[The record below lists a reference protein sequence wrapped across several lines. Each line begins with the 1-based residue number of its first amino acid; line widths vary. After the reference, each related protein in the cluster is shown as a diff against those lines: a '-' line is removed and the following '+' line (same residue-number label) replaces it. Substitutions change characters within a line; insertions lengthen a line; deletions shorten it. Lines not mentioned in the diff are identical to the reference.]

1 MTGKTIKEELQVYSE
16 QYCENELKNA
26 GFTSYRDDKINWYK
40 VYNGIICHFHLV
52 SYSSRIPGMMMVWR
66 IHPTYVPATLNIPVV
81 WMRFKESGLWFFDPT
96 QAQIHLAPRSVVIYG
111 GMNRPN
117 QPETATDRL
126 VQEFFPLIERLHTRE
141 ELYKFKR
148 NEILFKAKNP
158 KISLFNLTKPDFADE
173 ALLMKD
179 SELFPP
185 CITCIEKN
193 IPYASNEHLQSTYY
207 RSPELLKA
215 QLKALQ
221 GEDVDQYFAML
232 KERKD
237 KFLKRYK
244 LQDEAFDL

>member
-1 MTGKTIKEELQVYSE
+1 
-16 QYCENELKNA
+16 
-26 GFTSYRDDKINWYK
+26 
-40 VYNGIICHFHLV
+40 
-52 SYSSRIPGMMMVWR
+52 
-66 IHPTYVPATLNIPVV
+66 
-81 WMRFKESGLWFFDPT
+81 
-96 QAQIHLAPRSVVIYG
+96 
-111 GMNRPN
+111 
-117 QPETATDRL
+117 
-126 VQEFFPLIERLHTRE
+126 
-141 ELYKFKR
+141 
-148 NEILFKAKNP
+148 
-158 KISLFNLTKPDFADE
+158 
-173 ALLMKD
+173 MKD

-185 CITCIEKN
+185 CITCIEKI